1 MTMVG
6 PNQPAGTIGAPP
18 GKNSTG
24 APAGLIDPISG
35 SMGVLEYDLNEGMNN
50 VSCSESQ
57 SRRHRRL
64 TSKSR
69 AS

>member
-6 PNQPAGTIGAPP
+6 PNQPADTIGAPP
-18 GKNSTG
+18 EKNSPG

-35 SMGVLEYDLNEGMNN
+35 PMGVLEYDLNEGMNN
-50 VSCSESQ
+50 VSYSESQ
-57 SRRHRRL
+57 TRRHRRL

-69 AS
+69 AT